1 MMFYPKT
8 LLACIEEIFQVY
20 YVYFPEFLCFILL
33 QISMNM
39 HLQGVDRGFLE
50 WGSNPPGWGLTWL
63 VPTPKMF

>member
-20 YVYFPEFLCFILL
+20 YVYFPSFFVLFLL

-39 HLQGVDRGFLE
+39 QGVDPGFLE
-50 WGSNPPGWGLTWL
+50 WGFKATGVGVNVVS
-63 VPTPKMF
+63 PKMI